1 MGLYQTPGLSLARW
15 LGWSAALCTRKLAGL
30 IPGQGTYLGRELDPQ
45 FGCIWE
51 ANNECFSLTMMS
63 LSLSLSVSLPL
74 SPSLSPPSRPSSLH
88 ILGRGFK
95 KKENSWAELFLVA
108 GGLGG
113 DVAYARCLET

>member
-1 MGLYQTPGLSLARW
+1 MGLYQTPGLPLARW

-74 SPSLSPPSRPSSLH
+74 SPSLSRPPALPLSISVGEDL
-88 ILGRGFK
+88 K
-95 KKENSWAELFLVA
+95 KKKTL
-108 GGLGG
+108 GLNFS
-113 DVAYARCLET
+113 